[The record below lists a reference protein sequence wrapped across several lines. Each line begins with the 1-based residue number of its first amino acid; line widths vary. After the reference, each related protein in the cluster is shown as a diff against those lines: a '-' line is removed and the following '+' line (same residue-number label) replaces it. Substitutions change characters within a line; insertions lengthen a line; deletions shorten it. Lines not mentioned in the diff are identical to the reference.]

1 MYNDKMTSALS
12 SQVKDR
18 AEEEE
23 SEIDLSELGKALRN
37 GKRTVFLF
45 ALIFAIL
52 TALAMLV
59 MKPTYTAEAEFL
71 PPSPPSSG
79 TSFASSALLGQL
91 GGAGAALSSL
101 KDPTLLY
108 IGILESRTVADN
120 LIKQFDLAKV

>member
-1 MYNDKMTSALS
+1 MYNDKMTSAIS
-12 SQVKDR
+12 TQEKNH

-23 SEIDLSELGKALRN
+23 TEIDLSELGRVLLNNK
-37 GKRTVFLF
+37 KTVFLF
-45 ALIFAIL
+45 ALVFAIL

-91 GGAGAALSSL
+91 GGAGAAL
-101 KDPTLLY
+101 
-108 IGILESRTVADN
+108 R
-120 LIKQFDLAKV
+120 